1 MSNIYLDPLDHLMSD
16 LGIEMVRYADDFV
29 VLCRSEAEAVAAL
42 ERIRA
47 WTDNAGLML
56 HPEKTRI
63 VDAAEPGGF
72 DFLGYHFERGYKWPG
87 DKGIKKFRDAI
98 RGKTKRTNGHSLEAI
113 IADINRMLRGWFE
126 YYQHSHK
133 YTFPMLDKWIRMR
146 LRSILCKRNY
156 LKGRGRGRDHH
167 RRPNAYFA
175 EHRLYTLTSAHAEAC
190 QSSRR

>member
-1 MSNIYLDPLDHLMSD
+1 MSD

-72 DFLGYHFERGYKWPG
+72 DFLGYHFERGNKWPG
-87 DKGIKKFRDAI
+87 DKAIKKFRDTI

-113 IADINRMLRGWFE
+113 IADVNRMIRGWFE
-126 YYQHSHK
+126 YYRHGHK

-146 LRSILCKRNY
+146 LRSILRKRNH
-156 LKGRGRGRDHH
+156 LKGRGRGRDHQ
-167 RRPNAYFA
+167 RWPNAYFA
-175 EHRLYTLTSAHAEAC
+175 EHGLYSLTSAHAEAC